1 MAMFRKEDNDDI
13 KKAIISDVVQKMR
26 WKEWVLKISL
36 KLLLNGEW
44 GGGGGGVGRIED
56 YTQKKAF
63 KWFY

>member
-44 GGGGGGVGRIED
+44 GGGGGGGC
-56 YTQKKAF
+56 TN
-63 KWFY
+63 